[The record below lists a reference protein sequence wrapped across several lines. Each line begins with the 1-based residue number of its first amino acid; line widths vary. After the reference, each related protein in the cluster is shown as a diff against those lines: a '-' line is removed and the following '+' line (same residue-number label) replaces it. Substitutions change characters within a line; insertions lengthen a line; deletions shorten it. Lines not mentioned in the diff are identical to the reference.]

1 MAQPGWAHRAR
12 SLLQFQ
18 GLLQGTAARKETQVP
33 GRQPP
38 GSAQILST
46 AVRLQAWGPQGR
58 TSPWHQVPH
67 TLLST
72 SSSAQKSHPAS
83 CAPGTCS
90 CIQQGLAQYGP
101 EHWDTRHGG
110 SRERVTRDSGH
121 GEDVACTPQPPNSP
135 RPHGALPSSREV
147 PSPLALQGVPPGGRP
162 TLPLPDLCP
171 HHGRG
176 HGAIPW
182 GPWAQQPPGWADP
195 AHCPRLAPL
204 TGLSTSSPPQFLQ
217 CANAI

>member
-1 MAQPGWAHRAR
+1 M
-12 SLLQFQ
+12 LQFQ

-110 SRERVTRDSGH
+110 SRERVRGTAGTGRMWPVPHSHQTAPGH
-121 GEDVACTPQPPNSP
+121 TEPCPAPGRFPAPW
-135 RPHGALPSSREV
+135 HSRESPQV
-147 PSPLALQGVPPGGRP
+147 GDPHCLCLTSAPTMAGAMEPFHGVHGHSSPLDGQILLTAL
-162 TLPLPDLCP
+162 
-171 HHGRG
+171 
-176 HGAIPW
+176 
-182 GPWAQQPPGWADP
+182 GW
-195 AHCPRLAPL
+195 HL
-204 TGLSTSSPPQFLQ
+204 
-217 CANAI
+217 